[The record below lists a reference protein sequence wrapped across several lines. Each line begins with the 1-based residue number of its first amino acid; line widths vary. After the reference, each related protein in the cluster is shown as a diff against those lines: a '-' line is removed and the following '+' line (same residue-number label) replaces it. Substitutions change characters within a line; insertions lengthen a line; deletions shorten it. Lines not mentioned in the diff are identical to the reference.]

1 MMYPDTIFIFLVK
14 YLLSQEQGNQQGLFI
29 NVVSQS
35 HCFNGVINGLGA
47 VPRTEPSA
55 ELDLVLSPKP
65 WLSLGPWRL
74 PWTEGLF

>member
-1 MMYPDTIFIFLVK
+1 MMSPDTIFIFLVK

-47 VPRTEPSA
+47 VPRTEPR
-55 ELDLVLSPKP
+55 LSP
-65 WLSLGPWRL
+65 GPWRL